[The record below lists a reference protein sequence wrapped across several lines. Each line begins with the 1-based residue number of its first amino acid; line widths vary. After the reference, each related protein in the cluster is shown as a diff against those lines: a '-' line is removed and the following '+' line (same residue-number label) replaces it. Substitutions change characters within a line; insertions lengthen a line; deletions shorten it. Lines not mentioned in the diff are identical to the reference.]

1 MARTPPTNSPRL
13 ALARQT
19 RVLADVDAD
28 ADAVALAARPRA
40 PSSRPSTPRR
50 PSISRVHARA
60 TTSRALLSSQ
70 RRPRARSH
78 VPTPFAARRRRPARA
93 GVRPSRRP
101 RRPRARVP
109 ARISPRAPPPRS
121 RARPFASITRPI
133 DSLETSRARPH
144 RARAPPSAPRY
155 PKAVGS
161 RPRRRRRLATPPR
174 ARFATRSRRTL
185 TFGDRGRRCR
195 RRPRAHCR
203 RAPPALDGTAE
214 RGHGGNRD
222 RHEIRPLEYERC
234 SIRGLSRIRL
244 CVIEYLGFPHKVGR
258 MTPSRW

>member
-28 ADAVALAARPRA
+28 ADVVALAAPPRA

-60 TTSRALLSSQ
+60 TTSRALPSSQ

-93 GVRPSRRP
+93 GVAP
-101 RRPRARVP
+101 RVLPVVPARVP

-121 RARPFASITRPI
+121 RATFRVDHSSDRLARDLLPRVRT
-133 DSLETSRARPH
+133 RARPSLGAALSESG
-144 RARAPPSAPRY
+144 RISSPSTPSSRDATSRSIRDALETDAR
-155 PKAVGS
+155 V
-161 RPRRRRRLATPPR
+161 
-174 ARFATRSRRTL
+174 
-185 TFGDRGRRCR
+185 
-195 RRPRAHCR
+195 RRPRSTMPSTTARALPTRAARAR
-203 RAPPALDGTAE
+203 RHGRE
-214 RGHGGNRD
+214 RAR
-222 RHEIRPLEYERC
+222 RE
-234 SIRGLSRIRL
+234 S
-244 CVIEYLGFPHKVGR
+244 
-258 MTPSRW
+258 

>member
-28 ADAVALAARPRA
+28 ADVVALAARPRA

-93 GVRPSRRP
+93 GVAP
-101 RRPRARVP
+101 RVVPVVPARVP
-109 ARISPRAPPPRS
+109 ARISPRAPPRV

-133 DSLETSRARPH
+133 ASLARDLPRVRTRARPSLGAALSESG
-144 RARAPPSAPRY
+144 RISSPSTPSSRDATSRSIRDALETDAR
-155 PKAVGS
+155 V
-161 RPRRRRRLATPPR
+161 
-174 ARFATRSRRTL
+174 
-185 TFGDRGRRCR
+185 
-195 RRPRAHCR
+195 RRPRSTMPSTTARALPTRLLRAR
-203 RAPPALDGTAE
+203 RHGRE
-214 RGHGGNRD
+214 RARRESWSTCG
-222 RHEIRPLEYERC
+222 
-234 SIRGLSRIRL
+234 
-244 CVIEYLGFPHKVGR
+244 
-258 MTPSRW
+258 PSFTV

>member
-1 MARTPPTNSPRL
+1 MARMPPTNSPRL

-28 ADAVALAARPRA
+28 ADVVALAAPPRA

-93 GVRPSRRP
+93 GVAP
-101 RRPRARVP
+101 RVVPVVPARVP
-109 ARISPRAPPPRS
+109 ARISPRAPPRV

-133 DSLETSRARPH
+133 ASLETSSRASAP
-144 RARAPPSAPRY
+144 ARAPPSSPRY

-161 RPRRRRRLATPPR
+161 RPRRRRRLATPPL

-185 TFGDRGRRCR
+185 EFGDRGRRCR

-203 RAPPALDGTAE
+203 RAPPARDVTAE

-222 RHEIRPLEYERC
+222 RHEIRPLECERC

-244 CVIEYLGFPHKVGR
+244 CVLGYLGLPHKVGR
-258 MTPSRW
+258 MTPDV